1 MTRRVEVGMNL
12 LWCRPGVGGSED
24 YLVRQ
29 LLGLSDNDHE
39 FELRVFAPQGFSERH
54 KHIAKE
60 FPVIEAPSECVTRA
74 VRVALEHS
82 WLPIVSRSVE
92 LMHHG
97 GGTLPRA
104 QGKPSVLTVHDIQWA
119 EYPHYVKSFKLR
131 YLRTVVPSSAKR
143 ATRIAVP
150 SQFVANSLVQ
160 HLGVESN
167 KIHVVPHG
175 MEKQLGVN
183 AASPD
188 TLRRKYS
195 LGTGPVIVYPA
206 ITHPHK
212 NHRFL
217 LQLLASDY
225 AVWSDP
231 TLRLVLTGSQ
241 GHAEADVMQMV
252 SALGLEQRVVRT
264 GYILSSERDGLI
276 AMADAVVF
284 PSEYEGFGAPV
295 VEAMTLG
302 VPVVCS
308 NRTSLP
314 EVVGDAGIVLP
325 LDIQSWA
332 DALVAVRARRD
343 ELSSA
348 GQTRA
353 AWFTAQRSAAALVQ
367 VYREALT

>member
-1 MTRRVEVGMNL
+1 MTNSVAIGMNL

-29 LLGLSDNDHE
+29 LLGLNEINHE
-39 FELRVFAPQGFSERH
+39 FEIRVFAPRGFRARH
-54 KHIAKE
+54 PQIAKE
-60 FPVIEAPSECVTRA
+60 FKVVEAPSKCTTRA
-74 VRVALEHS
+74 VRVALEHL
-82 WLPIVSRSVE
+82 WLPIVSRSMQ

-97 GGTLPRA
+97 GGTLPRVQRA
-104 QGKPSVLTVHDIQWA
+104 PSVLTVHDIQWV
-119 EYPHYVKSFKLR
+119 EYPQYVKPLKLR
-131 YLRTVVPSSAKR
+131 YLRMVVPSSVKR

-160 HLGVESN
+160 HLGTEAK
-167 KIHVVPHG
+167 KILVVPHG
-175 MEKQLGVN
+175 MEKELGAN
-183 AASPD
+183 ATSSD

-195 LGTGPVIVYPA
+195 LGKGPVIVYPA

-217 LQLLASDY
+217 LQLLASDD
-225 AVWSDP
+225 ATWADP
-231 TLRLVLTGSQ
+231 TLRLVLTGSH
-241 GHAEADVMQMV
+241 GHAETEVMQLV

-264 GYILSSERDGLI
+264 GHITSNERDGII

-302 VPVVCS
+302 IPVVCS
-308 NRTSLP
+308 NKTSLP

-325 LDIQSWA
+325 LEIQAWKG
-332 DALVAVRARRD
+332 ALVAVRARRD

-348 GQTRA
+348 GQARA
-353 AWFTAQRSAAALVQ
+353 AWFTAQRSAAALLE
-367 VYREALT
+367 VYREALA